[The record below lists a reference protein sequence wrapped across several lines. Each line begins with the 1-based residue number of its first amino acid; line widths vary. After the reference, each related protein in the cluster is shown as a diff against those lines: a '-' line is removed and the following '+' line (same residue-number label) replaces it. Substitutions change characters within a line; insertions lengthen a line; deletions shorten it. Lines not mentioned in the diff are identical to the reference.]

1 MTFWGF
7 VPVSAWGFTII
18 VMRVTTVSEAAP
30 TQMLFWQLAGGF
42 VLLFPCAL
50 LTGQSVDDITI
61 DVNNAKTVIATLARP
76 AAYSSRIE
84 NTIYYDGGS
93 AALYCHRYV
102 RDNVMRTDT
111 LGSDNQVQ
119 STLIRVPDSKVY
131 AWNAGD
137 STAYQGKAGD
147 FTDDAAAMLPTYED
161 VLADEVQ
168 LTAAGRQDINGEPC
182 IAVTFEQDG
191 YHCVYAVSTV
201 SGLLAQASF
210 YDGDTLTRKVTVSEL
225 STETPDRELFTLPD
239 GESVI

>member
-1 MTFWGF
+1 M
-7 VPVSAWGFTII
+7 
-18 VMRVTTVSEAAP
+18 
-30 TQMLFWQLAGGF
+30 
-42 VLLFPCAL
+42 
-50 LTGQSVDDITI
+50 DDITI

-168 LTAAGRQDINGEPC
+168 PVSYTHLDVYKRQILEPSDTAPE
-182 IAVTFEQDG
+182 IAPENIDLILAPALSCDRKG
-191 YHCVYAVSTV
+191 YRLGYGGGYYDRFLSRTNAVCAA
-201 SGLLAQASF
+201 LCAS
-210 YDGDTLTRKVTVSEL
+210 RRMSA
-225 STETPDRELFTLPD
+225 TLPREAFD
-239 GESVI
+239 RRCHYIITEREVLRTDESR

>member
-1 MTFWGF
+1 MRT
-7 VPVSAWGFTII
+7 VRLRLTRETRKKREAYAETLSAGHYAEDCGCG
-18 VMRVTTVSEAAP
+18 RYRARA
-30 TQMLFWQLAGGF
+30 AGGAQLCA
-42 VLLFPCAL
+42 VLRLDERQQHPALSCPGSEGDSPTVGTGSAL

-61 DVNNAKTVIATLARP
+61 DVNNAKTVIATLTRP

-168 LTAAGRQDINGEPC
+168 LTAAGP
-182 IAVTFEQDG
+182 AG
-191 YHCVYAVSTV
+191 Y
-201 SGLLAQASF
+201 
-210 YDGDTLTRKVTVSEL
+210 
-225 STETPDRELFTLPD
+225 
-239 GESVI
+239 